1 MLRRT
6 EDHDFVVCGGG
17 LAGFAAAVAAA
28 RMGVRVAL
36 VQDRPVLG
44 GNSSSEV
51 RVVPRGSTTYH
62 SYAREGGV
70 LREAMAGERWRNHE
84 PIFENGWTNSVWD
97 LELYDIVQRTP
108 GLTLHLNTTIR
119 EVDVAD
125 GRITAIRCEVA
136 AAEVEL
142 EITGRIFLDAT
153 GDAIVADRAG
163 CESRMGTE
171 GRDEFDEPHATPEA
185 SDDTMGN
192 SLHFKTKIIDRP
204 VDYELPVW
212 AQSYSDPDFF
222 DKGGRFTREL
232 RGGFWWIE
240 LGVPWHTIHDA
251 EELRHE
257 LTRHT
262 LGIWDW
268 MKNKDPKTR
277 DQLTH
282 HALDWI
288 GQVPGKRESR
298 RIIGLH
304 LMTEHDLL
312 ATEAQPDEIAYGGW
326 NIDLHTPGGLLAES
340 SEPTAAEGYVLT
352 GDASAKAYVAPFGVP
367 LRSLIA
373 RDVDNLLM
381 AGRNVSATHV
391 ALGSVRVQAT
401 TAIMGQAAGT
411 AAAVAL
417 LSDAPIAETA
427 SSLITTVQQRL
438 LHDGCFL
445 PNVLPDDPDDLA
457 RTGVASASSALSY
470 DGAGTPAVGAVED
483 QRSLLAQRRGQWIP
497 VSLGTEQVEV
507 LLINRSETTV
517 RVPVRIS
524 EVDHIWDYQ
533 VGTELLAEDELEVPP
548 GEHWVRW
555 PVAVPTR
562 TPEQGGSVRY
572 VRLDVGPA
580 PEVAWPVAD
589 AVRHGAVSAFEMTAG
604 RMRRFAD
611 GETMCHRVAP
621 AQDAYPAGAVTV
633 GADRPHRAPNTWIAA
648 AADAEPWW
656 EVRWPSAQQLEWVH
670 LTFAGHVFREY
681 DRTPPLFRDPG
692 VVADYAIQVETAAGW
707 QDVQSVVGNVQPR
720 RVHRIDPV
728 EATAL
733 RILPTRAG
741 DAPIMIS
748 EVRCYGSAGL
758 RGPEI

>member
-6 EDHDFVVCGGG
+6 EDHDFIVCGGG
-17 LAGFAAAVAAA
+17 LAGFAAAVAAT
-28 RMGVRVAL
+28 RMGIRVAL
-36 VQDRPVLG
+36 IQDRPVLG

-62 SYAREGGV
+62 AYAREGGV

-108 GLTLHLNTTIR
+108 GLTLHLNTSLR
-119 EVDVAD
+119 EVDVVD
-125 GRITAIRCEVA
+125 GRITTIRCEVA
-136 AAEVEL
+136 AAETEL
-142 EITGRIFLDAT
+142 ELTARIFLDAT
-153 GDAIVADRAG
+153 GDGVLADRAG
-163 CESRMGTE
+163 CRSRVGTE
-171 GRDEFDEPHATPEA
+171 GRDEFDEPHATADA

-204 VDYELPVW
+204 VSYELPAW
-212 AQSYSDPDFF
+212 AQSYADPDFF

-251 EELRHE
+251 EVLRHE

-312 ATEAQPDEIAYGGW
+312 TTEPQPDEIAYGGW

-352 GDASAKAYVAPFGVP
+352 GEASAKAYVAPFGVP

-391 ALGSVRVQAT
+391 ALGSVRVQST

-411 AAAVAL
+411 AAATAL
-417 LSDAPIAETA
+417 LADAPLADTTTT
-427 SSLITTVQQRL
+427 LIKSVQQRL

-445 PNVLPDDPDDLA
+445 PHVLPDDPDDLA
-457 RTGVASASSALSY
+457 RRGVAAASSALSY
-470 DGAGTPAVGAVED
+470 DGARTPADGAAD
-483 QRSLLAQRRGQWIP
+483 DDRSRLAQCRGQWIP
-497 VSLGTEQVEV
+497 LSQEIDSVEV
-507 LLINRSETTV
+507 LLINHSDATV
-517 RVPVRIS
+517 QVPMRLV
-524 EVDHIWDYQ
+524 EAAHVWDYQ
-533 VGTELLAEDELEVPP
+533 VGDESVARGELAVPP

-555 PVAVPTR
+555 LVDAPAS
-562 TPEQGGSVRY
+562 EHVRY

-580 PEVAWPVAD
+580 PDVAWPAAD
-589 AVRHGAVSAFEMTAG
+589 AVRHGAVAAFEMTPG

-611 GETMCHRVAP
+611 GATMCHTVTP
-621 AQDAYPAGAVTV
+621 AQDAYPALAGIT
-633 GADRPHRAPNTWIAA
+633 GADRPHRAPNTWIAHPE
-648 AADAEPWW
+648 DTSPWW
-656 EVRWPSAQQLEWVH
+656 EVRWDRAVRVAWLHV
-670 LTFAGHVFREY
+670 TFGGHVFREY
-681 DRTPPLFRDPG
+681 DRTPPLFRDPA
-692 VVADYAIQVETAAGW
+692 VPAAYTVQVETDRGW
-707 QDVQSVVGNVQPR
+707 
-720 RVHRIDPV
+720 
-728 EATAL
+728 
-733 RILPTRAG
+733 RA
-741 DAPIMIS
+741 
-748 EVRCYGSAGL
+748 V
-758 RGPEI
+758 